1 MKKFLS
7 LRLLSLIVI
16 AYMLIAF
23 AWWSVLLYTKNKDAF
38 AAKAEYLKI
47 VMIAE
52 RTISDDS
59 AFLKTA
65 AYQDLAKKYQ
75 RQEWMILGEAIVFII
90 SLIIG
95 VWLINRG
102 YNKEIV
108 AANQQRNFLLSITH
122 ELKSPLSSIRLIL
135 ETFQKRDLNSE
146 QKKKFTLSALQ
157 ETDRLTTLVNDLLLA
172 AKIETTYKP
181 SKEPIPLTEAL
192 EDIISKLKLKYP
204 EATFSVNS
212 EPKDIFIEGDRLGIT
227 STLINLLEN
236 ALKYSPKPAFIE
248 ALIKANDHHIIIE
261 IADQGHGIPDK
272 EKKKVFEKFYRIG
285 SEDTRQT
292 KGTGLGLF
300 IVNEIVKA
308 HRGKIIILDNKPK
321 GSRFRITL
329 PAESRFQEELQEMI
343 DI

>member
-1 MKKFLS
+1 
-7 LRLLSLIVI
+7 
-16 AYMLIAF
+16 MLMAF
-23 AWWSVLLYTKNKDAF
+23 SWWSVLLYTKNKDAF
-38 AAKAEYLKI
+38 VAKAEYMKI
-47 VMIAE
+47 LMVAE
-52 RTISDDS
+52 GSINNEVD
-59 AFLKTA
+59 FLQAA
-65 AYQDLAKKYQ
+65 AYQDLAKKYK

-135 ETFQKRDLNSE
+135 ETFQKRELNTA
-146 QKKKFTLSALQ
+146 QKEKFTRSALQ

-172 AKIETTYKP
+172 AKIETTYQP
-181 SKEPIPLTEAL
+181 SKEPIPLTESL
-192 EDIISKLKLKYP
+192 EDIVSKLKMKYP
-204 EATFSVNS
+204 EAGFMVKS
-212 EPKDIFIEGDRLGIT
+212 EPQDIFIEGDRLGIT

-236 ALKYSPKPAFIE
+236 ALKYSPKPAIIE
-248 ALIKANDHHIIIE
+248 AIVKANDQNIIIE
-261 IADQGHGIPDK
+261 IADQGHGIRDK

-285 SEDTRQT
+285 SEDTRET

-300 IVNEIVKA
+300 IVNEIIKA
-308 HRGKIIILDNKPK
+308 HRGKIVILDNKPK
-321 GSRFRITL
+321 GTRFRIIL
-329 PAESRFQEELQEMI
+329 PAESRFQEEI